1 MKLRMNNR
9 HKDFYTYMG
18 PIFGS
23 RDVEAETND
32 RFYDDDNKEW
42 ILNISHGCVDVAI
55 SINDEGVIRNVYI
68 TNANAGYEI
77 LFELFSDAAVSVVP
91 RKYVDIYE
99 KCGYKVRDR
108 SVNFVKIYG
117 GAAYEGKSERSA

>member
-1 MKLRMNNR
+1 MRLRMNNR
-9 HKDFYTYMG
+9 DRDFYTYMG

-42 ILNISHGCVDVAI
+42 YLNITHGCVDAAI

-68 TNANAGYEI
+68 GNANAGYEI
-77 LFELFSDAAVSVVP
+77 LAELLPEAAMSVVP
-91 RKYVDIYE
+91 RRYADLYE
-99 KCGYKVRDR
+99 KCGYRVRDR

-117 GAAYEGKSERSA
+117 GAAYESKRERSA